1 MQLLLCSENI
11 TFNPRISQRRFF
23 ALFGLWWKNT
33 RLPPGPSEQESLQ
46 MGRADCAVV
55 AVLQPVW
62 NQRLQFSPP
71 QLFIYFR
78 KTPWATALP
87 LLPCT
92 AANKSRVRVTFLLAH
107 RWIIST
113 SSLPQLRIYPRTK
126 TKEWTTAVFISALLK
141 ALRKSA
147 TLLWENTDQ
156 IFGWNNKQEIRGK
169 KTQPFSNEDALPP
182 TVSYWSLGFASKQK
196 KKKTTNT
203 YTHIFLFL
211 SFKNNFYWFSS
222 LPWKKTH
229 TTLKEKETIGFVWNW
244 NWNSGRGLVVKAQ
257 DTKGQTQKS
266 HNTLT
271 GERDPVL
278 SSTMRP
284 RFKPLFHLML
294 FEFTSFIS

>member
-1 MQLLLCSENI
+1 MQLLLSSENI

-33 RLPPGPSEQESLQ
+33 RLPPGPCEQESLQ

-113 SSLPQLRIYPRTK
+113 SSLPQLHIYRWTK

-169 KTQPFSNEDALPP
+169 NPNLFQMKMHFHPLWVTDHWALHSN
-182 TVSYWSLGFASKQK
+182 KQK
-196 KKKTTNT
+196 KN
-203 YTHIFLFL
+203 L
-211 SFKNNFYWFSS
+211 
-222 LPWKKTH
+222 TH
-229 TTLKEKETIGFVWNW
+229 THTI
-244 NWNSGRGLVVKAQ
+244 SI
-257 DTKGQTQKS
+257 
-266 HNTLT
+266 
-271 GERDPVL
+271 
-278 SSTMRP
+278 
-284 RFKPLFHLML
+284 
-294 FEFTSFIS
+294 SFI